1 MTPIANYSGL
11 PALCLLRQ
19 VFQVKRTKQ
28 SFNANV
34 NFLGCAIL
42 HRAYLDLA
50 EA

>member
-19 VFQVKRTKQ
+19 VFQVKRTEQ
-28 SFNANV
+28 SFDADV
-34 NFLGCAIL
+34 NFLGLAIL